1 MEAVILAWC
10 QFPCLFV
17 FFIFP
22 YSVCLF
28 GVFIFFGF
36 SLVHGSCLDAC
47 SMPILSSLLFLFP
60 CLVCLFVC
68 LFFFYFYKFVVF
80 LLSMEAV
87 LIFFIQFFN

>member
-36 SLVHGSCLDAC
+36 SLVHGSCLDANFV
-47 SMPILSSLLFLFP
+47 ISSLPLSL
-60 CLVCLFVC
+60 LDLFVC
-68 LFFFYFYKFVVF
+68 FFLKKKIAVF

-87 LIFFIQFFN
+87 WIFFIQFFS